1 MISQRFLFFFFL
13 ALIVSCN
20 STSSFTEIKP
30 ALIENKNSTSPFVG
44 QKMDVID
51 SYISKIDFKANDF
64 DKFNIEE
71 LDELV
76 IQGNKRIITTNE
88 SDKNI
93 VLKDKSIV
101 RVKYKDHLHNN
112 FIKSKVFY
120 YDNDDLICIKVFEI
134 LPNNINKA
142 TLYQRTIYIYNNQPI
157 SDSDELNQ
165 ANSAQQLVTLG
176 HEYLKK
182 EYLSLN

>member
-1 MISQRFLFFFFL
+1 M
-13 ALIVSCN
+13 IVSCN
-20 STSSFTEIKP
+20 STLSFTENNP
-30 ALIENKNSTSPFVG
+30 AFIENKKSTSSFID
-44 QKMDVID
+44 QKVDIID

-76 IQGNKRIITTNE
+76 IHGNKRLITTNE

-93 VLKDKSIV
+93 VLKNKSIV
-101 RVKYKDHLHNN
+101 RVKYKDHLYNN

-120 YDNDDLICIKVFEI
+120 YDNDDLICIKVYEI
-134 LPNNINKA
+134 LPNNFNKA
-142 TLYQRTIYIYNNQPI
+142 TLYQRTIYVYNDQPI
-157 SDSDELNQ
+157 ADSDKLNQ
-165 ANSAQQLVTLG
+165 ANSAQHFVTLG